1 MIIPEDKDFE
11 SHPHYKNE
19 QIFIEFVKMNEEVL
33 KGYSKARSMEYEQEK
48 MNKSNAKKD
57 DKSMIDKQTSSYK
70 IFSRAACNF
79 VFPESLQRPYLLKT
93 GSKNSM
99 TEDDLE
105 VLSNNEKLNMNDGTY
120 DTSDILK
127 GNN

>member
-1 MIIPEDKDFE
+1 MISKP
-11 SHPHYKNE
+11 
-19 QIFIEFVKMNEEVL
+19 VL
-33 KGYSKARSMEYEQEK
+33 IKYFQSG
-48 MNKSNAKKD
+48 
-57 DKSMIDKQTSSYK
+57 
-70 IFSRAACNF
+70 CNF

-105 VLSNNEKLNMNDGTY
+105 VLSNDEKLNMNDGTY

-127 GNN
+127 ENNDQKIKNANKI